1 MTRRLLYTYALVKSI
16 YERRRDYIETFC
28 PFVLKV
34 LPINKDI
41 LDLTTIQERI
51 KDSYGLSIPEH
62 SLKSIIT
69 RAKKRNYIS
78 VVRRQVRL
86 NEKGIEYR
94 DRLEPEREVDRRI
107 NELLEDVKSYL
118 NEPQLSLDETYKI
131 VLCFVNEN
139 IDSVIEFF
147 DPSGFCRLEIPKTK
161 IRKYEEKLVQY
172 FKIVEKQKPTYYKT
186 LEDIVYGSVIST
198 AVSAQDISAID
209 KKFKNMEVFLDS
221 NFIFSLFEFDFPEI
235 NKPAKELFELLRTH
249 KFDIRVFDFTVNEMA
264 RVLNNYAEEQFMY
277 VPGIRVNSIYSNLK
291 SKGWTIEDVKEF
303 IQKIEERIWSL
314 GIKIEP
320 SKIDL
325 TTYIPKKEY
334 IDRILEY
341 KPLQPYQ
348 TERIRYHDL
357 AIIEKIKEIRSTP
370 KREIE
375 KSKAIFLTSDLKL
388 SKFDFLELSHKEN
401 GTVCEIIPDRLLT
414 NILWLK
420 NPTIVKD
427 IPFKTIIAIHSR
439 EIFIDRGIWRRFYE
453 NVRKL
458 REEGRIEDKDISMLF
473 YNHYIE
479 GVLLQFDESEADK
492 ITRELILDEIEKMSG
507 MIDIETQKKLE
518 EQKRIFQDKI
528 AQEVEKQKEWEAK
541 LEEIKERLKLVS
553 QRRSI
558 SYINILLYIFLL
570 LVVIGTII
578 IMLSKFSKLISCVVA
593 ICGILGFFGINFDI
607 WRIRSKLST
616 KLFNIIYRRKLKELE
631 L

>member
-1 MTRRLLYTYALVKSI
+1 MIRKLLYTYALAKSI
-16 YERRRDYIETFC
+16 YEQRKDYIDTFC

-34 LPINKDI
+34 LPIDRDI
-41 LDLTTIQERI
+41 LDLITIQGKI
-51 KDSYGLSIPEH
+51 KDNYGLNIPEH

-69 RAKKRNYIS
+69 RAKNKNYIT
-78 VVRRQVRL
+78 VVKWQVRL
-86 NEKGIEYR
+86 NEKGIEYL
-94 DRLEPEREVDRRI
+94 DRLEPEKEVDRRI
-107 NELLEDVKSYL
+107 NELLADVKSYL
-118 NEPQLSLDETYKI
+118 NEPRLSLEEIYKI
-131 VLCFVNEN
+131 VLCFINEN
-139 IDSVIEFF
+139 IDPIIEFF
-147 DPSGFCRLEIPKTK
+147 DPNGICKLDIPRLK
-161 IRKYEEKLVQY
+161 IRNYEDTLIQY
-172 FKIVEKQKPTYYKT
+172 FLDAEKQKPHLWKT
-186 LEDIVYGSVIST
+186 IQDIVYGSVI
-198 AVSAQDISAID
+198 AVSSISPNIAEINRR
-209 KKFKNMEVFLDS
+209 FKDVQVFLDS
-221 NFIFSLFEFDFPEI
+221 NFIFSLFEFHFPEI
-235 NKPAKELFELLRTH
+235 NKPAKELFELLKIY
-249 KFDIRVFDFTVNEMA
+249 KFDIKVFDFTVNEMVHA
-264 RVLNNYAEEQFMY
+264 LSNYSSEQHMY
-277 VPGIRVNSIYSNLK
+277 VPGIKVNSIYSNLK
-291 SKGWTIEDVKEF
+291 SKRWTIEDVKEF

-348 TERIRYHDL
+348 TERSRYHDL

-401 GTVCEIIPDRLLT
+401 ATICEIIPDRLLT

-479 GVLLQFDESEADK
+479 GVLLEFDESEADK

-518 EQKRIFQDKI
+518 EQKRIFEDKI
-528 AQEVEKQKEWEAK
+528 THDVMLPISQAK
-541 LEEIKERLKLVS
+541 
-553 QRRSI
+553 
-558 SYINILLYIFLL
+558 F
-570 LVVIGTII
+570 
-578 IMLSKFSKLISCVVA
+578 
-593 ICGILGFFGINFDI
+593 
-607 WRIRSKLST
+607 
-616 KLFNIIYRRKLKELE
+616 
-631 L
+631 